1 VCIIAVHTKKY
12 RDFISA
18 VQRYKEAQK
27 RREELKKPS
36 IVYECWAYKKG
47 EGGLLHS
54 SAYKKRY
61 FIITDQQELRYYE
74 YPEAHYQNREPLGK
88 LSCVGMQ
95 VKDRDGKESIKGKEC
110 FTFTIQAKE
119 EGSRVRHCACETM
132 EEREKLLATIE
143 NTEVCLAET
152 LPLGLNGLE
161 MNTTETQ
168 AFLTS
173 CESWDTIDETPP
185 SPHERPRSPQI
196 SCALFSSSSSSALL
210 GALFPGKLKTTGKHA
225 EAEGSLVKQNA
236 LLQEKLQKQEE
247 MLAYISHYIQS
258 REALQIEIE
267 HLPKQATP
275 LKNAGNGQPQ
285 ESKDALSAS
294 VRDPGQ
300 VVGTL
305 GTYSHSYPPL
315 YSVPPPCPPL
325 EQDALL
331 QEELQTQE
339 EMSAFLAGVVHTT
352 DSVYE
357 AS

>member
-1 VCIIAVHTKKY
+1 MFVIAVHTQNH

-18 VQRYKEAQK
+18 VQRYKESQK

-36 IVYECWAYKKG
+36 ILYECWAYKKG

-61 FIITDQQELRYYE
+61 FIITDQQELCYYK
-74 YPEAHYQNREPLGK
+74 YPEAHYQNQEPMGK

-143 NTEVCLAET
+143 NAEVCLAET
-152 LPLGLNGLE
+152 WPLGLNGLE
-161 MNTTETQ
+161 MNTTEIQ
-168 AFLTS
+168 SLMTS
-173 CESWDTIDETPP
+173 GVSWDTIDETPP
-185 SPHERPRSPQI
+185 SSHEPPRSPQI
-196 SCALFSSSSSSALL
+196 SCALFSPSSSSALV
-210 GALFPGKLKTTGKHA
+210 GALLPRKLKPVGKHA
-225 EAEGSLVKQNA
+225 ETEGSLVKQNA
-236 LLQEKLQKQEE
+236 RLQEKLQKQEE

-267 HLPKQATP
+267 DCR
-275 LKNAGNGQPQ
+275 G
-285 ESKDALSAS
+285 
-294 VRDPGQ
+294 PGQ

-305 GTYSHSYPPL
+305 GTYSHLYPL
-315 YSVPPPCPPL
+315 YPVPPPCPPSFSPAG
-325 EQDALL
+325 QDTLL

-339 EMSAFLAGVVHTT
+339 EMSVFLVREVKK
-352 DSVYE
+352 
-357 AS
+357 